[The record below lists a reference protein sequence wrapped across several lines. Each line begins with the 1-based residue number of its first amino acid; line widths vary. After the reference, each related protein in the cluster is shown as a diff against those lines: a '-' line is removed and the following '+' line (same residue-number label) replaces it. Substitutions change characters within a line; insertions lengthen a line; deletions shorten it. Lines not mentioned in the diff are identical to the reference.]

1 VKVDDTYNF
10 DFSDGIPSLKSIKM
24 EKNQNTLISADGTI
38 SIDEGTLIITYT
50 KDGETWGVDCTR

>member
-1 VKVDDTYNF
+1 
-10 DFSDGIPSLKSIKM
+10 M